1 MIRTRWL
8 IAAVA
13 VLCLAVSAG
22 PVAAETVR
30 IALDWTPNT
39 NHTGIL
45 VAKDLGFFEEAGLD
59 VQIVEPGPTVAIHLV
74 ANDRADF
81 GIASQEYITMARAQD
96 VPVVSV
102 AALFQHN
109 TSGFASPSD
118 RGIETPADFEGL
130 SYAGW
135 GSELEEVM
143 IATVMDA
150 AGADP
155 SEVTLVNIGTID
167 FTTAV
172 QRNFADFYWIYY
184 GWQGV
189 HAELAEIEF
198 DYLPLIDLA
207 EVLDYYT
214 PLVFTS
220 EALIAEAPELVGRFI
235 QALARGYVYA
245 TIHPSE
251 AADILLAYAP
261 ELDPE
266 LVHASQ
272 VWISEQTIGDVE
284 QWGFQKANV
293 WTRFAAW
300 ALENGLIAK
309 AIDPLAAFSTDFL
322 APEAGE

>member
-1 MIRTRWL
+1 MIRRGCL
-8 IAAVA
+8 VAVVT
-13 VLCLAVSAG
+13 VLCLAVLAGSA
-22 PVAAETVR
+22 VAETVR

-39 NHTGIL
+39 NHTGIF
-45 VAKDLGFFEEAGLD
+45 VAKDLGFFAEAGLD

-74 ANDRADF
+74 ANDRAEF

-96 VPVVSV
+96 VPVISV

-109 TSGFASPSD
+109 TSGFASPRD
-118 RGIETPADFEGL
+118 RGIESPSDFEGR

-143 IATVMDA
+143 IATVMEA

-155 SEVTLVNIGTID
+155 ASVTLINIGTID

-172 QRNFADFYWIYY
+172 QRDFADFYWIYY

-189 HAELAEIEF
+189 HAELAGIEF

-207 EVLDYYT
+207 TVLDYYT
-214 PLVFTS
+214 PLVLTS
-220 EALIAEAPELVGRFI
+220 EALIAEDPSLVGRFV

-272 VWISEQTIGDVE
+272 TWISEQTIDDVDR
-284 QWGFQKANV
+284 WGFQEAEV

-300 ALENGLIAK
+300 ALENGLIAD
-309 AIDPLAAFSTDFL
+309 AIDPLAAFTIEFL
-322 APEAGE
+322 SEGEAE

>member
-13 VLCLAVSAG
+13 VLCLAVLAS

-39 NHTGIL
+39 NHTGIF

-59 VQIVEPGPTVAIHLV
+59 VRIVEPGPTVAIHLV
-74 ANDRADF
+74 ANDRAEF
-81 GIASQEYITMARAQD
+81 GIVSQEYITMARAQD

-118 RGIETPADFEGL
+118 RGIATPADFEGL

-155 SEVTLVNIGTID
+155 SQVTLVNIGTID
-167 FTTAV
+167 FTTAI

-189 HAELAEIEF
+189 HAELAGIEF
-198 DYLPLIDLA
+198 DFLPLIDLA

-220 EALIAEAPELVGRFI
+220 EALIAEDPELVGRFV

-251 AADILLAYAP
+251 AAEILLGHAP
-261 ELDPE
+261 ELDPQ

-272 VWISEQTIGDVE
+272 VWISGETIDDID
-284 QWGFQKANV
+284 QWGFQEADV
-293 WTRFAAW
+293 WARFASW

-309 AIDPLAAFSTDFL
+309 AIDPLAAFSTEFL
-322 APEAGE
+322 APEAEE